1 MDLISRKWRRPAPSR
16 TDRRSWFTMAP
27 RRRSSEADEKIIKQ
41 GCLIKS
47 PPPYIFNKRASWKAR
62 LMKLCKIGDNSY
74 VLRYYAYNGVS
85 EEWKGEIP
93 MSDIKSIEVGS
104 DTMERVST
112 ITRIFSISPNN
123 ILYIKTDKRGFYLV
137 DEKPE
142 NIAEWE
148 KHIREAWVKTR
159 PTVTVD
165 KPISSPVSLH
175 QVIKNQDE
183 VMRPKS
189 YPEDYPHTET
199 VLEEDLN
206 RQRSHTDPEGCKK
219 NPLTLNEYKELRHET
234 SIEEKDASCKRK
246 DYKMSGTCSQILPDI
261 PPCEHQEVRRH
272 SAAALLQSDPEQR
285 RFSDEMTDPAYESE
299 PEYSLYDTPRSI
311 AMKMAE
317 SQDLSS
323 EQEETSDLEDEVYQ
337 DMASISVDEPS
348 HVPTKPPRN
357 PPVTP
362 KSSEQSSEGGLVS
375 TSVTVPTED
384 LQRYMGIQ
392 EIGERLCVSKWKGP
406 MHIGCLFHHGDHI
419 ESINEIR
426 PGSKDFFHQMLE
438 NCITKEVTLKL
449 KRNKSAAVFH
459 QEGCSC
465 DQS

>member
-1 MDLISRKWRRPAPSR
+1 
-16 TDRRSWFTMAP
+16 MAP

-337 DMASISVDEPS
+337 DMASI
-348 HVPTKPPRN
+348 
-357 PPVTP
+357 
-362 KSSEQSSEGGLVS
+362 EQSSEGGLVS

>member
-1 MDLISRKWRRPAPSR
+1 
-16 TDRRSWFTMAP
+16 MAP

-175 QVIKNQDE
+175 QVIKNQD
-183 VMRPKS
+183 
-189 YPEDYPHTET
+189 
-199 VLEEDLN
+199 LN

-337 DMASISVDEPS
+337 DMAS
-348 HVPTKPPRN
+348 
-357 PPVTP
+357 
-362 KSSEQSSEGGLVS
+362 
-375 TSVTVPTED
+375 
-384 LQRYMGIQ
+384 M
-392 EIGERLCVSKWKGP
+392 
-406 MHIGCLFHHGDHI
+406 
-419 ESINEIR
+419 
-426 PGSKDFFHQMLE
+426 
-438 NCITKEVTLKL
+438 
-449 KRNKSAAVFH
+449 
-459 QEGCSC
+459 
-465 DQS
+465 